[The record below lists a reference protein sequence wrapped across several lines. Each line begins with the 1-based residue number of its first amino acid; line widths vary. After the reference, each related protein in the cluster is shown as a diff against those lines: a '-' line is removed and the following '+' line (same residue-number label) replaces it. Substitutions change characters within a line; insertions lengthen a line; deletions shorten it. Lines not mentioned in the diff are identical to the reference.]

1 MFFRINREEVL
12 NETLLMKMINRFQ
25 LNQQPLLQKYKNY
38 YDGEQKIL
46 QKQYTDNTKPIN
58 HIITNY
64 CDNIVKNYQGYL
76 TGRAISYISREDI
89 TPIMK
94 VLNYNDYQQEDSQYL
109 EDALIYGVAYELQ
122 WIDGEGNERFSL
134 VSPDMAFP
142 IYDNSLESDLLY
154 FVRYYMVSE
163 FDETLQYNVEV
174 YSSSEI
180 ATYRMN
186 GQGGALQFIEKKPH
200 YYGQVPVSVFNLNRD
215 NKSVFHK
222 ILSLQDAYN
231 SLSSSEVDDYEAFV
245 DAYLVLMGVDADK
258 EDLQAMKENRVIL
271 LPPSDANAAYLTKNF
286 SDTQIENIL
295 QNINDN
301 IHKISASPDFNDE
314 NFMAQSG
321 IAMRYKLI
329 SFENNAS
336 NIASNMKKAL
346 QKRIELIA
354 AILNIKN
361 EETVW
366 RDVDIVFSRNLP
378 EDIDEKMNL
387 VTSLQNIVS
396 NKTLL
401 GQLSFISDPDKEIQL
416 LNEQKEKAM
425 ELYDFGADSE

>member
-1 MFFRINREEVL
+1 MYMGSAGSGKSYFI
-12 NETLLMKMINRFQ
+12 T
-25 LNQQPLLQKYKNY
+25 
-38 YDGEQKIL
+38 QKIIVRCL
-46 QKQYTDNTKPIN
+46 KEPIR
-58 HIITNY
+58 
-64 CDNIVKNYQGYL
+64 V
-76 TGRAISYISREDI
+76 
-89 TPIMK
+89 
-94 VLNYNDYQQEDSQYL
+94 
-109 EDALIYGVAYELQ
+109 
-122 WIDGEGNERFSL
+122 

-180 ATYRMN
+180 TTYRMN

-215 NKSVFHK
+215 NKSIFHK

-245 DAYLVLMGVDADK
+245 DAYLVLMGVDADN

-314 NFMAQSG
+314 NFMAQTG

-336 NIASNMKKAL
+336 NIASNMKKAI

-354 AILNIKN
+354 AILNIKS

-378 EDIDEKMNL
+378 EDIAEKVNL
-387 VTSLQNIVS
+387 VSSLQNIVS

>member
-1 MFFRINREEVL
+1 
-12 NETLLMKMINRFQ
+12 
-25 LNQQPLLQKYKNY
+25 
-38 YDGEQKIL
+38 
-46 QKQYTDNTKPIN
+46 
-58 HIITNY
+58 
-64 CDNIVKNYQGYL
+64 
-76 TGRAISYISREDI
+76 
-89 TPIMK
+89 
-94 VLNYNDYQQEDSQYL
+94 
-109 EDALIYGVAYELQ
+109 
-122 WIDGEGNERFSL
+122 
-134 VSPDMAFP
+134 
-142 IYDNSLESDLLY
+142 
-154 FVRYYMVSE
+154 
-163 FDETLQYNVEV
+163 
-174 YSSSEI
+174 
-180 ATYRMN
+180 
-186 GQGGALQFIEKKPH
+186 
-200 YYGQVPVSVFNLNRD
+200 
-215 NKSVFHK
+215 
-222 ILSLQDAYN
+222 
-231 SLSSSEVDDYEAFV
+231 
-245 DAYLVLMGVDADK
+245 MGVDADK

-354 AILNIKN
+354 AILNIKS

-378 EDIDEKMNL
+378 EDIDEKVNL
-387 VTSLQNIVS
+387 VSSLQNIVS

>member
-1 MFFRINREEVL
+1 MFFRINGEEVL

-76 TGRAISYISREDI
+76 TGRSISYISREDI

-122 WIDGEGNERFSL
+122 WIDGGGNERFSL
-134 VSPDMAFP
+134 VCPDMAFP

-180 ATYRMN
+180 TTYRMN
-186 GQGGALQFIEKKPH
+186 GQGGALQFVEKKPH

-215 NKSVFHK
+215 NKSIFHK

-245 DAYLVLMGVDADK
+245 DAYLVLMGVDADN

-314 NFMAQSG
+314 NFMAQTG

-354 AILNIKN
+354 AILNIKS

-378 EDIDEKMNL
+378 EDIDEKVNL
-387 VTSLQNIVS
+387 VSSLQNIVS